1 MENILETKTIRCRYG
16 SEAQV
21 VKDYSAFG
29 WRLISKNLL
38 NRFGNPLPIDAR
50 ISESDKREKCSF
62 ELTFNRSIDP
72 DKANKLSLLENEYDS
87 LTTADTSFGRG
98 RITAS
103 IFMSLGLVIF
113 IIMIASAFSGNNG
126 SGSTVE
132 VSSAMITMFTIFAL
146 LLAGG
151 LAAII
156 APGVVRVVRA
166 AKQNEEVKKRKT
178 EILQEA
184 EKILNN

>member
-16 SEAQV
+16 SETQV

-72 DKANKLSLLENEYDS
+72 DKASKLSLLENEYDS
-87 LTTADTSFGRG
+87 LTTADTSFGKG

-103 IFMSLGLVIF
+103 ILMSVGLTIYA
-113 IIMIASAFSGNNG
+113 IMLLPMFFNSDG
-126 SGSTVE
+126 SGKSIE
-132 VSSAMITMFTIFAL
+132 ISSSIVIMLTILAL
-146 LLAGG
+146 LLVGG
-151 LAAII
+151 LAAVI
-156 APGVVRVVRA
+156 APGIVRVVKA
-166 AKQNEEVKKRKT
+166 TKQNEEVKKRKA

>member
-16 SEAQV
+16 SETQV

-29 WRLISKNLL
+29 WRLISKNRL
-38 NRFGNPLPIDAR
+38 NRFGNRLPIDAQ

-87 LTTADTSFGRG
+87 LTTADTSFGKG
-98 RITAS
+98 RITGS
-103 IFMSLGLVIF
+103 IFLTLGLSIF
-113 IIMIASAFSGNNG
+113 LIMMIFVYTSHDNSGTIEISSSLIIMLFIL
-126 SGSTVE
+126 
-132 VSSAMITMFTIFAL
+132 AL
-146 LLAGG
+146 FLLGG
-151 LAAII
+151 LAAVI
-156 APGVVRVVRA
+156 APGVVRVVKA
-166 AKQNEEVKKRKT
+166 AKQNEEVKKRKA